1 LKTQEEIVALAILV
15 RGLIKSVDTSHEVRL
30 ILLWHQQMQTDR
42 TTPNNKPEIIIPDN
56 EKETCLQIDT
66 ASSGYTSRNMIKK
79 EAEKI
84 LKYED
89 LTV

>member
-1 LKTQEEIVALAILV
+1 MA
-15 RGLIKSVDTSHEVRL
+15 STSANWQNHRY
-30 ILLWHQQMQTDR
+30 
-42 TTPNNKPEIIIPDN
+42 NKPDLIIPDN

-66 ASSGYTSRNMIKK
+66 AFSGYTSRNMVKK